1 MSATAEF
8 PPSTLASAN
17 PQAARPAS
25 GWLFG
30 PLPDLLLGC
39 GVGYAIVLVFLCVFG
54 TEVREGLA
62 PGLLPFLTVLI
73 GAPHYGATLLRVYE
87 RREDRRAYALFSVW
101 ATLLL
106 ATVFIIATRSVWLG
120 SLVLTVY
127 ITWSPWHY
135 TGQNYGLA
143 VMFLR
148 RRGVAVDATTK
159 RFLYSSFLLSYATT
173 FLAIHSQAPGAS
185 YTPPL
190 FIADSYRVISLGIP
204 NAIGGP
210 LFYGALAGYCITLLV
225 AFGRLLR
232 GGRVGA
238 IAPALLLALTQA
250 MWFSIPVA
258 MRRFGLL
265 SWLEPFA
272 PQYAGWYFFWA
283 ALGHSIQYVW
293 VTSYFARN
301 ATGFPG
307 LPAYLAKALFAGTAI
322 WGLPALLFAPGML
335 GRIPYDAG
343 LGALI
348 AATVNLHHFVLDGAI
363 WKLRDGRIA
372 RILVRSEASAT
383 PAPIGTPQ
391 RGWLAPALLV
401 AGALACATMVFA
413 EFETEFGLRRA
424 AARVD
429 VPRMREALQN
439 LGWIGRASAT
449 NHLTF
454 GRLLASQGEPG
465 GAIREYQKSVN
476 LYPTADAWVS
486 LAELLEEQGM
496 IRQARDA
503 YEKAVDLAP
512 DSAPVAYR
520 AAAIAIKDNDPERAR
535 VLLERAVAIDPT
547 RKLYQLALENAR
559 ARVAT
564 PPPPDMPTS
573 E

>member
-1 MSATAEF
+1 MSANADLAPMTSL
-8 PPSTLASAN
+8 PSTPGS
-17 PQAARPAS
+17 R
-25 GWLFG
+25 WLFG
-30 PLPDLLLGC
+30 PVPDLLLGC
-39 GVGYAIVLVFLCVFG
+39 GVGYAIVLAFLCGFG
-54 TEVREGLA
+54 PAVRQALA

-87 RREDRRAYALFSVW
+87 RREDRRAYAIFSVW

-106 ATVFIIATRSVWLG
+106 ATLFVISTRSVWLG

-148 RRGVAVDATTK
+148 RRGVALDATTK
-159 RFLYSSFLLSYATT
+159 RLVYSSFLLSYAAT

-190 FIADSYRVISLGIP
+190 YIADSYRVISLGIP

-210 LFYGALAGYCITLLV
+210 LFNGALAAYCVTLLV
-225 AFGRLLR
+225 AVARLLR
-232 GGRVGA
+232 RASLGA
-238 IAPALLLALTQA
+238 IAPALLLAITQA
-250 MWFSIPVA
+250 LWFSIPVA

-265 SWLEPFA
+265 SSLEPFA

-301 ATGFPG
+301 ATRFPG

-322 WGLPALLFAPGML
+322 WGLPALLFAPGLL

-348 AATVNLHHFVLDGAI
+348 AAVVNLHHFVLDGAI

-372 RILVRSEASAT
+372 RILIRSE
-383 PAPIGTPQ
+383 PAAAVLPIDAP
-391 RGWLAPALLV
+391 RRRWLAPALLAV
-401 AGALACATMVFA
+401 GAVCCATIVLA

-424 AARVD
+424 YARVD
-429 VPRMREALQN
+429 VPRMRRALAR
-439 LGWIGRASAT
+439 LDWIGRDSAN
-449 NHLTF
+449 NHLSF
-454 GRLLASQGEPG
+454 GRLLEAQGEPG
-465 GAIREYQKSVN
+465 GAIREYQKSVK

-486 LAELLEEQGM
+486 LADLLDEKGM
-496 IRQARDA
+496 IPQAREA
-503 YEKAVDLAP
+503 FENAIELAP
-512 DSAPVAYR
+512 DSAPIAYR
-520 AAAIAIKDNDPERAR
+520 GAALATKANDPERAR
-535 VLLERAVAIDPT
+535 ALLERAVAIDPT
-547 RKLYQLALENAR
+547 RKLYQVALENLR
-559 ARVAT
+559 ARSAA
-564 PPPPDMPTS
+564 PPPASTPTQ
-573 E
+573 